1 MIERAPCGIHGCCLV
16 LKTKVVE
23 ASMHSHKGLLP
34 FLLISLKNRD
44 ICYKISLT
52 MPGLSPK
59 EIFMVFVHVSP
70 RHMFTNFK
78 KNINYYIYII
88 PIILKTENEF
98 CFKFLSIIIILRFL
112 KFAFIINCY
121 QEDGRF
127 V

>member
-1 MIERAPCGIHGCCLV
+1 
-16 LKTKVVE
+16 
-23 ASMHSHKGLLP
+23 
-34 FLLISLKNRD
+34 
-44 ICYKISLT
+44 
-52 MPGLSPK
+52 
-59 EIFMVFVHVSP
+59 MVFVHVSP